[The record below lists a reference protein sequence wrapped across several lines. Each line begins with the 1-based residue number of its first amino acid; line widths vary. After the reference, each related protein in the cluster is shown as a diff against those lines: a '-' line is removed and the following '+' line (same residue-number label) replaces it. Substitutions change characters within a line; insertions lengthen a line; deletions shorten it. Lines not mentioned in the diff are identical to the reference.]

1 MSDIIPVFLGADLNC
16 YNFARAFHEAYGV
29 ESYAYGR
36 YPMAPT
42 KYSKIIHFT
51 TVPDMDNE
59 DTMLRILHEF
69 AAQHK
74 GKRLYLFGCTDD
86 YAAMIIRRKAELTEY
101 IAPGPAAD
109 LYGSIQKKAEFYEV
123 CEKFGIPYPD
133 SKILTAPV
141 DAAELTEDKLGFAY
155 PIIVKP
161 SSSVDYWKHPFDTMK
176 KVYTAATPAEA
187 AEIVKTIYASGYPD
201 RMVLQK
207 MVPGGDDHMRVL
219 TAFSDENGKVRA
231 MCLGHTMVEEH
242 TPHGLGNHA
251 AIVSEDTTSLPLVE
265 NIRKMLEACR
275 YTGFSNFDI
284 KYSGIPG
291 DYRVFEINLRQG
303 RSNYYVTA
311 TGMNIARLVVEKW
324 NDGGI
329 DCVLNKNEVFWHHVP
344 AQVAFTYTEDK
355 DLVARAKALKAQL
368 IRMADGRQV
377 NLVLTTGGT
386 GFSPRDITP
395 EATCAVADRNAP
407 GIAEAMRYHSLS
419 ITPRGMLSRAASVLR
434 GKTLIVNLPGS
445 PKAVKEN
452 LEYILPSL
460 EHGVR
465 IAAGLDGEC
474 ARK

>member
-123 CEKFGIPYPD
+123 CEKFGISYPD

-284 KYSGIPG
+284 KYSGTPG

-324 NDGGI
+324 NDGGT

-355 DLVARAKALKAQL
+355 DLVARAKALKCAGQ
-368 IRMADGRQV
+368 
-377 NLVLTTGGT
+377 GGVQ
-386 GFSPRDITP
+386 SAVQARPAVEPR
-395 EATCAVADRNAP
+395 ALCLRAGA
-407 GIAEAMRYHSLS
+407 AE
-419 ITPRGMLSRAASVLR
+419 
-434 GKTLIVNLPGS
+434 
-445 PKAVKEN
+445 KAVQE
-452 LEYILPSL
+452 
-460 EHGVR
+460 V
-465 IAAGLDGEC
+465 
-474 ARK
+474 

>member
-242 TPHGLGNHA
+242 TPHGIGNHA
-251 AIVSEDTTSLPLVE
+251 VILTEPCGEIAEKIRAFLEDIGYV
-265 NIRKMLEACR
+265 
-275 YTGFSNFDI
+275 GFSNFDI
-284 KYSGIPG
+284 KYDQRDGK
-291 DYRVFEINLRQG
+291 YKVFEINCRQG
-303 RSNYYVTA
+303 RSNYYVTGAGYNLAKYLVEDVIEHKPCALTMTQNRHLWWVIPPKGRPSPSSWRTPPACGGWCPERWPSA
-311 TGMNIARLVVEKW
+311 TLS
-324 NDGGI
+324 
-329 DCVLNKNEVFWHHVP
+329 P
-344 AQVAFTYTEDK
+344 TT
-355 DLVARAKALKAQL
+355 
-368 IRMADGRQV
+368 IRR
-377 NLVLTTGGT
+377 
-386 GFSPRDITP
+386 
-395 EATCAVADRNAP
+395 
-407 GIAEAMRYHSLS
+407 
-419 ITPRGMLSRAASVLR
+419 
-434 GKTLIVNLPGS
+434 
-445 PKAVKEN
+445 
-452 LEYILPSL
+452 
-460 EHGVR
+460 
-465 IAAGLDGEC
+465 
-474 ARK
+474 

>member
-86 YAAMIIRRKAELTEY
+86 YAAMIIRRKAELPEY

-109 LYGSIQKKAEFYEV
+109 LYTTVQKKAEFYEV
-123 CEKFGIPYPD
+123 CDKFGIPYPTT
-133 SKILTAPV
+133 KVLTAPV
-141 DAAELTEDKLGFAY
+141 DAAELSAAKLGFAY

-161 SSSVDYWKHPFDTMK
+161 SSSVDYWKFPFDGMK
-176 KVYTAATPAEA
+176 KVYTAKSPDEA
-187 AEIVKTIYASGYPD
+187 AKIVRDIYASGYPD
-201 RMVLQK
+201 KMILQK

-251 AIVSEDTTSLPLVE
+251 AAGGEHPPDAGSQPLHG
-265 NIRKMLEACR
+265 L
-275 YTGFSNFDI
+275 F
-284 KYSGIPG
+284 
-291 DYRVFEINLRQG
+291 
-303 RSNYYVTA
+303 
-311 TGMNIARLVVEKW
+311 
-324 NDGGI
+324 
-329 DCVLNKNEVFWHHVP
+329 
-344 AQVAFTYTEDK
+344 
-355 DLVARAKALKAQL
+355 QL
-368 IRMADGRQV
+368 
-377 NLVLTTGGT
+377 
-386 GFSPRDITP
+386 
-395 EATCAVADRNAP
+395 
-407 GIAEAMRYHSLS
+407 
-419 ITPRGMLSRAASVLR
+419 
-434 GKTLIVNLPGS
+434 
-445 PKAVKEN
+445 
-452 LEYILPSL
+452 
-460 EHGVR
+460 
-465 IAAGLDGEC
+465 
-474 ARK
+474 